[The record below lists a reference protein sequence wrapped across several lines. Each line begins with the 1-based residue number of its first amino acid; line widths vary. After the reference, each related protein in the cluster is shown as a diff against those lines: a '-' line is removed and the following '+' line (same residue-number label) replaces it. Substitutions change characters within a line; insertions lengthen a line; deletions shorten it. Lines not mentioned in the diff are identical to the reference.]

1 MAETPADKTPADKI
15 PADNETLHLS
25 PAEGPDQLALSL
37 GDLLP
42 DANGNVVLFN
52 DAGVTE
58 MSIVSEKPVVDSGV
72 VGQDLTAGVGDVAG
86 MAYYS
91 FDSGPTLYCPLDVH
105 VSIIPET
112 V

>member
-1 MAETPADKTPADKI
+1 MAMAETPIDS
-15 PADNETLHLS
+15 ETLIS
-25 PAEGPDQLALSL
+25 SSTEVPDQLALSL
-37 GDLLP
+37 EDLLP

-58 MSIVSEKPVVDSGV
+58 MSIISEKPVVNSGI
-72 VGQDLTAGVGDVAG
+72 VGEQAAAEVGDVAG
-86 MAYYS
+86 MVYYS

>member
-1 MAETPADKTPADKI
+1 MAMAETPIDS
-15 PADNETLHLS
+15 ETLTPS
-25 PAEGPDQLALSL
+25 SAEGPDQLALSL
-37 GDLLP
+37 EDLLP

-58 MSIVSEKPVVDSGV
+58 MSIISEKPVVDSGIAGEEV
-72 VGQDLTAGVGDVAG
+72 AAEVGNVAG

>member
-1 MAETPADKTPADKI
+1 MADTPAEDDGLK
-15 PADNETLHLS
+15 LVS
-25 PAEGPDQLALSL
+25 PLGDDAIALSL
-37 GDLLP
+37 DDLLP

-58 MSIVSEKPVVDSGV
+58 MSILAERPVVDSGI
-72 VGQDLTAGVGDVAG
+72 AGEGAPASGGADVAG

-91 FDSGPTLYCPLDVH
+91 FDSGPTLYCPLDIH
-105 VSIIPET
+105 VSIIFDT

>member
-1 MAETPADKTPADKI
+1 MAMAETPIDS
-15 PADNETLHLS
+15 ETLIS
-25 PAEGPDQLALSL
+25 SSTEVPDQLALSL
-37 GDLLP
+37 EDLLP

-58 MSIVSEKPVVDSGV
+58 MSIISEKPVVNSGI
-72 VGQDLTAGVGDVAG
+72 VGEQAAVEVGDVAG
-86 MAYYS
+86 MVYYS

>member
-1 MAETPADKTPADKI
+1 MAETPIDS
-15 PADNETLHLS
+15 ETMILS
-25 PAEGPDQLALSL
+25 PTEGLDQLALSL
-37 GDLLP
+37 ADLLP

-58 MSIVSEKPVVDSGV
+58 MSIISEKPVVDSGI
-72 VGQDLTAGVGDVAG
+72 AGEQAATEVGDVAG
-86 MAYYS
+86 MAFYS

>member
-1 MAETPADKTPADKI
+1 MAETPIDS
-15 PADNETLHLS
+15 ETLIPS
-25 PAEGPDQLALSL
+25 PTAGLDQLTLSL
-37 GDLLP
+37 ADLLP

-58 MSIVSEKPVVDSGV
+58 MFITSEKPVVDSGI
-72 VGQDLTAGVGDVAG
+72 AGEQAAVEVGDVAG
-86 MAYYS
+86 MAFYS

-105 VSIIPET
+105 VSIIPEI